1 MVQYGQYEVPSS
13 EKMVNFGVGQPSKT
27 LLPLSKI
34 KKGMLELMQENDVS
48 LLQYGDIPG
57 YYEFRKDLGKY
68 LTGKYDKEVR
78 PENLFITN
86 GVTGGLSLICSL
98 FTNKDTIVFVEEP
111 TYFLAINIFRD
122 FGLEVRPIPIEED
135 GINVSYLERELKNVP
150 TSKNIMLYTIPTFH
164 NPTSYTMSV
173 EKRELIGTYSS
184 RYNMLV
190 VADEVYQLLYFDD
203 ADRPPMPMH
212 YFGDNIISLGSFSKI
227 LAPSLRLGWIQT
239 SESIMKKIVSCGQ
252 LDSSGGI
259 NPFVSAIVHRII
271 NNDDLEKNIL
281 EVRRELKE
289 RCDTL
294 CDSVRSESKQMV
306 FLKPRGGYFLWIH
319 LAGLDTIE
327 MLDSAI
333 ESRVR
338 YHSGNKFSANNE
350 LKDYLRLS
358 FSYYNVEDMS
368 IGAERLSNVIA
379 AEYKS
384 QIVSNKVHI
393 SVNGY
398 GGRLGSKIVDI
409 LGKNDRYEIKNLIGK
424 EKEFELNR
432 KERNIIIDVS
442 SVEGTR
448 ELISYLIAN
457 EYWVP
462 LLIGT
467 TGDLPYELIK
477 RYSSAAPVAI
487 ISNFSNGI
495 PQMLEFLRNS
505 RKDDWNIRI
514 NETHHVG
521 KRDSPSG
528 TAKTISSVIGGE
540 IPINSIRNGEVYGE
554 HEVIMENDNERLTIS
569 HEAKNRDIF
578 AYGAIDYIDWLLSQP
593 RGLYTSR
600 GKSGFG
606 FQKYSGT
613 GNTFIML
620 DNRNKIVSN
629 YEKEDFV
636 KLISD
641 DNKGVGSDGVIF
653 LEGVDNYENMDFMWE
668 YYNKDGSNV
677 EMCGNG
683 ARAVAKYYYDNIEKK
698 DKLYYRNN
706 FGIETKAIIEG
717 SQVRVTMPQIE
728 NLSIELGDKIM
739 NELKVDNIKFL
750 GGYNVGVP
758 HLVFNIQN
766 LSFFDVNKYCSY
778 LLKNFGT
785 LKNFNLNF
793 TCKNM
798 NEIAIRTYERGVWR
812 ETEACGSGCCAS
824 GHLYRDLMKSNEIM
838 MRVKSGEL
846 LKVIYGSNGEVM
858 LEGRVKKL
866 FEGVI

>member
-1 MVQYGQYEVPSS
+1 MVQYGQYEVPGS

-57 YYEFRKDLGKY
+57 YYEFREDLGKY

-78 PENLFITN
+78 PENLFVTN

-98 FTNKDTIVFVEEP
+98 FGNKDTIVFVEEP

-135 GINVSYLERELKNVP
+135 GINVSYLERELKSVP
-150 TSKNIMLYTIPTFH
+150 ASKNIMLYTIPTFH

-173 EKRELIGTYSS
+173 EKRELIGTFSA

-203 ADRPPMPMH
+203 KDRPPLPMH
-212 YFGDNIISLGSFSKI
+212 YYGDNIISLGSFSKI

-239 SESIMKKIVSCGQ
+239 SDRIMKKIVSCGQ

-271 NNDDLEKNIL
+271 NNGDLEKNIL

-294 CDSVRSESKQMV
+294 CDSIRAQSKQMV

-319 LAGLDTIE
+319 LAGLDTME
-327 MLDSAI
+327 MLESAI

-358 FSYYNVEDMS
+358 FSYYNAEDMS

-384 QIVSNKVHI
+384 QIVSNKVYI

-398 GGRLGSKIVDI
+398 GGRLGSKIVNI
-409 LGKNDRYEIKNLIGK
+409 LGENDRYEIKNLIGR

-442 SVEGTR
+442 SANGTR
-448 ELISYLIAN
+448 ELISYLISR

-495 PQMLEFLRNS
+495 PQMLEFLRNV
-505 RKDDWNIRI
+505 RNDEWDIRI
-514 NETHHVG
+514 KETHHVG
-521 KRDSPSG
+521 KKDSPSG

-540 IPINSIRNGEVYGE
+540 IQIDSIRNGEVYGE
-554 HEVIMENDNERLTIS
+554 HEVIMENENERLIIS

-578 AYGAIDYIDWLLSQP
+578 ANGAINYIDWLLSQP

-600 GKSGFG
+600 GKSGIR

-613 GNTFIML
+613 GNTFIMI
-620 DNRNKIVSN
+620 DNRNKMVRD

-636 KLISD
+636 KMVSD
-641 DNKGVGSDGVIF
+641 ENRGVGSDGVIF
-653 LEGVDNYENMDFMWE
+653 LESAENHEGMDFLWE

-683 ARAVAKYYYDNIEKK
+683 ARAVAKYYYDNIEKQE
-698 DKLYYRNN
+698 KLYYLNN
-706 FGIETKAIIEG
+706 FGIKTNAIIDG
-717 SQVRVTMPQIE
+717 SRVRVTMPEIE
-728 NLSIELGDKIM
+728 NLGIELGDKIM
-739 NELKVDNIKFL
+739 NELKVDDIKFL

-758 HLVFNIQN
+758 HLVFNMQN
-766 LSFFDVNKYCSY
+766 LSFFDVNKYCNY

-785 LKNFNLNF
+785 LRNFNLNF

-798 NEIAIRTYERGVWR
+798 NEVTIRTYERGVWR
-812 ETEACGSGCCAS
+812 ETDACGSGCCAS
-824 GHLYRDLMKSNEIM
+824 GHLYRDLMRSNEIS
-838 MRVKSGEL
+838 MRVRSGEL
-846 LKVIYGSNGEVM
+846 LRVMYGGNGEVM
-858 LEGRVKKL
+858 LEGSVKKL
-866 FEGVI
+866 FEGVV